1 MPLEQTIIRRVS
13 SQLTYFGTD
22 DDVRLGDR
30 VEFKTLILRRKRPGT
45 VVCMP
50 EKTALQ
56 LNAEKKPP
64 EDWLIKF
71 DDGTYTGW
79 MYHPEEMPP
88 HPRLRLIARGSDF
101 EAISNEELERLDNE
115 IAGESAGSLS
125 DLIGCAI
132 IVLFGAGLVVL
143 LRIVF

>member
-1 MPLEQTIIRRVS
+1 MVS

-30 VEFKTLILRRKRPGT
+30 VELRTLFLRRKRPAT
-45 VVCMP
+45 VVCIP

-56 LNAEKKPP
+56 LSAEKKSP
-64 EDWLIKF
+64 EDWLIQF

-79 MYHPEEMPP
+79 MYHPEEMQPP
-88 HPRLRLIARGSDF
+88 ARLRLVARGADY

-115 IAGESAGSLS
+115 IARDSAGTLA
-125 DLIGCAI
+125 DFLGCAI
-132 IVLFGAGLVVL
+132 VILLGAGLVVL
-143 LRIVF
+143 LRIAF